1 MKVLYN
7 GEEIDIDTNLEKGEM
22 ELDLFDEED
31 SDLEDTIEIDLSY
44 LKDVNVVSNKIGDAN
59 YE

>member
-31 SDLEDTIEIDLSY
+31 SDLEDTIELDLNS
-44 LKDVNVVSNKIGDAN
+44 LKDANVVSNKIGDAN

>member
-7 GEEIDIDTNLEKGEM
+7 GEEIDINTNLEKGEM
-22 ELDLFDEED
+22 ELDLFEED
-31 SDLEDTIEIDLSY
+31 DLEDTIEIDLND
-44 LKDVNVVSNKIGDAN
+44 LKDVKDASTKTGDVD